1 MDRTFTPKTKPLPYP
16 RFGILFVVWTLLGM
30 LGYARYF
37 LEAGPSQPSFLLDLL
52 VWLGCYYPWLC
63 FTPLV
68 FRLERRF
75 ALSRTTW
82 PKHLACLALAGL
94 PLSYLAYA
102 AAIAF
107 AAIVRYV
114 FHETPSGTNVWWPMP
129 LLEVA
134 LEQALFWFTV
144 GGVCVV
150 RNLTELREKERQAA
164 QLALKKSELEG
175 SLRQA
180 ELENLRMRLNPHF
193 LFNCLQNISAL
204 SQQDSSTASKMLTRL
219 GDLLRTALQRQA
231 ETEAT
236 LETELTLTQ
245 TYISLEKMRFGDRLS
260 VLIDIAPGTEHAL
273 VPSLLLQPLVENAV
287 RHGMR
292 GQRDLGLI
300 WIRSARQSDELL
312 LTISDNGAGIST
324 EKLDQLE
331 MGIGL
336 GSTLERLE
344 RLYSDQHR
352 FSIRRLPEGGTE
364 ARIALPLRFKEAA
377 TETPRHEQASSP
389 DRR

>member
-1 MDRTFTPKTKPLPYP
+1 
-16 RFGILFVVWTLLGM
+16 
-30 LGYARYF
+30 
-37 LEAGPSQPSFLLDLL
+37 
-52 VWLGCYYPWLC
+52 
-63 FTPLV
+63 
-68 FRLERRF
+68 
-75 ALSRTTW
+75 
-82 PKHLACLALAGL
+82 
-94 PLSYLAYA
+94 
-102 AAIAF
+102 
-107 AAIVRYV
+107 
-114 FHETPSGTNVWWPMP
+114 
-129 LLEVA
+129 
-134 LEQALFWFTV
+134 
-144 GGVCVV
+144 
-150 RNLTELREKERQAA
+150 
-164 QLALKKSELEG
+164 
-175 SLRQA
+175 
-180 ELENLRMRLNPHF
+180 
-193 LFNCLQNISAL
+193 LQNISAL